1 MPNFVLL
8 VVLAAALLH
17 ASWNLLV
24 KRGGVSTR
32 ATTAVIYT
40 VAGLLAALMLPF
52 LPPLPRVAWPY
63 LVSST
68 GVEVLYG
75 VLLAAAYR
83 VGDLSLAYPLMRGTA
98 PLLVALGSGALVGE
112 TLSAVIWGGVALVSG
127 GILVMI
133 LDARPH
139 GHARAAIRLALLNA
153 FMIAAYTLID
163 GRGVRASGA
172 PLSYGAWIFVLTGI
186 PWLLWLLVR
195 GRAEVRTAPR
205 LLGIGLIGGACSLA
219 SYVAALWAMTRAPV
233 AAVAAVRESSILFA
247 TALGAVVL
255 GERITPARALA
266 AVGIVAGVVLIRSG

>member
-1 MPNFVLL
+1 MLL

-40 VAGLLAALMLPF
+40 AAGLLAALMLPW
-52 LPPLPRVAWPY
+52 LAPLPRVAWPY
-63 LVSST
+63 LLSST
-68 GVEVLYG
+68 VVEVLYG

-98 PLLVALGSGALVGE
+98 PLLVALGSGLLVGE
-112 TLSAVIWGGVALVSG
+112 TLSAVIWGGIALVCG

-133 LDARPH
+133 ADARPH
-139 GHARAAIRLALLNA
+139 GHARAAIRLALINA
-153 FMIAAYTLID
+153 FVIAAYTIID

-186 PWLLWLLVR
+186 PWLLWLVLR
-195 GRAEVRTAPR
+195 GGAEVRSAPR
-205 LLGIGLIGGACSLA
+205 LGGIGLVGGACSLV
-219 SYVAALWAMTRAPV
+219 SYVAALWAMTRAPI
-233 AAVAAVRESSILFA
+233 AAVAAVRETSILFA
-247 TALGAVVL
+247 TALGALVL
-255 GERITPARALA
+255 GERITRARALA
-266 AVGIVAGVVLIRSG
+266 AACIVAGVICIRSG